1 MAQASVYDFLS
12 NFKGGGVRPNRYRV
26 QLSFPQTVA
35 NRVAAAKKISFTCQA
50 ASIPE
55 STLNP
60 VDVPYMGRQVKIPG
74 DKVWG
79 DWTVQ
84 IMLDTDFIGRSV
96 FEQWQDQLLGF
107 RTNVA
112 QPMMLDPMM
121 AYATADIITLDRSDK
136 EIQRYKVYGMFPTM
150 VGEIQL
156 GYDQNDQI
164 ALQPVTFAI
173 NGWES
178 SSTRF

>member
-1 MAQASVYDFLS
+1 MAQADVYSFLS
-12 NFKGGGVRPNRYRV
+12 NFRGGGVRPNRYRV
-26 QLSFPQTVA
+26 NISFPLTVQRA
-35 NRVAAAKKISFTCQA
+35 VEAATKISFTCQA

-55 STLNP
+55 STLGAI
-60 VDVPYMGRQVKIPG
+60 DVPYMGRQVKIPG

-84 IMLDTDFIGRSV
+84 ILLDNDFLGRSV

-112 QPMMLDPMM
+112 QPQMLNPIFS
-121 AYATADIITLDRSDK
+121 YAQADVIALDRADK
-136 EIQRYKVYGMFPTM
+136 ETQRYRVYGIFPTM
-150 VGEIQL
+150 LGEIQL

-164 ALQPVTFAI
+164 AMQPVSFAI